1 MRLRYIWLICI
12 EQLDMLPCFFTEK
25 FEALLKDDQHHL
37 NELTRG
43 IERQHKERMELRR
56 VLSIEGN

>member
-1 MRLRYIWLICI
+1 MF
-12 EQLDMLPCFFTEK
+12 FFTEK

-56 VLSIEGN
+56 ILSIEGN

>member
-1 MRLRYIWLICI
+1 
-12 EQLDMLPCFFTEK
+12 MLPCLFFTEK

-56 VLSIEGN
+56 ILSIEGNSLYANSFYK